1 MVGTFRFG
9 ACLSVVVITL
19 CAPIAIAQQEDVVS
33 ETPLMVAV
41 GACCDTAT
49 ATCTPDVAEGDCQ
62 GMNQN
67 WFEGV
72 TCAAADC
79 GSPLGACCFKSTN
92 GIELCNNLP
101 ESLCAIIGDQ
111 SEPREWQ
118 GGKICAVNNQSC
130 PFISCLERE
139 GRCFEPHATAGCN
152 DAFCCSAVCRLPFQ
166 DFCCV
171 FEWDFVCVQVANGLT
186 ACDIGACCGLS
197 TGTCVDDVASSD
209 CSATTDAYTR
219 AQACSSI
226 TCEPTFGACC
236 DRTAGGGAVCS
247 DNVFQDDCM
256 AANLEFTAG
265 EICANAGCTEFTG
278 SCCDLRDGTCA
289 DGIELDNC
297 SDPAQRWLQST
308 TCDIASC
315 SPESAACCDRL
326 HGTCTSATFAACS
339 CNDCEWLVGQRCE
352 DVVCEAGFLPI
363 PTTSQWGL
371 AVLTLLLLCAAKIAF
386 ARPTEATT

>member
-9 ACLSVVVITL
+9 ACLSVVVFTL
-19 CAPIAIAQQEDVVS
+19 CGPVAIAQQRDDVS
-33 ETPLMVAV
+33 ATPLMVAL
-41 GACCDTAT
+41 GACCDTVA

-79 GSPLGACCFKSTN
+79 GSPLGACCFKDTDQ
-92 GIELCNNLP
+92 IEKCMNMP
-101 ESLCAIIGDQ
+101 ESLCAVTGLTFV
-111 SEPREWQ
+111 PRQWQ
-118 GGKICAVNNQSC
+118 GGATCGTNNQSC
-130 PFISCLERE
+130 PLISCLGRE
-139 GRCFEPHATAGCN
+139 GSCFEPHFTRACN
-152 DAFCCSAVCRLPFQ
+152 DASCCSDVCRLPFQ
-166 DFCCV
+166 DFCCE
-171 FEWDFVCVQVANGLT
+171 FEWDYGCVQIANGV
-186 ACDIGACCGLS
+186 CDLGACCEMRS
-197 TGTCVDDVASSD
+197 GTCVDYISSTN
-209 CSATTDAYTR
+209 CSGETDAYFLR
-219 AQACSSI
+219 EQCSEVAC
-226 TCEPTFGACC
+226 TPAVGACC
-236 DRTAGGGAVCS
+236 DRTAGGGAICV
-247 DNVFQDDCM
+247 DDAFLDDCI
-256 AANLEFTAG
+256 APHLQFTAD
-265 EICANAGCTEFTG
+265 ETCASAGCTEFTG
-278 SCCDLRDGTCA
+278 SCCDFRDGTCA
-289 DGIELDNC
+289 DGIELGNC
-297 SDPAQRWLQST
+297 GAPAQRWLQST